1 MIKLFKNLKKI
12 DVIYGLIAII
22 FIVFQVY
29 LDLKMPDYMS
39 KITVLV
45 QSEVSELD
53 EVLKYGGYMMACA
66 FGSMLSAVIT
76 GYLISTVSSRFSKNV
91 GRKLFDKVTS
101 FSSEEIH
108 EFSTPSLITRNTNDI
123 TQVQMFL
130 AMGLQMLIKSPI
142 TAIWAI
148 NKILDKS
155 WQWSAAT
162 SVAVVFLLVV
172 VGIIMAIVVP
182 KFKLVQNLID
192 KLNRVTRENL
202 IGIRVIR
209 AFNAEKYQEEKFE
222 EVNAD
227 LTNLQTF
234 NQKMFALMMPIMF
247 FVMNFLALAIYFIG
261 SRLIDGAMIA
271 EKIELF
277 GNMVVFSSYAM
288 QVIMSFLMLAFIFM
302 MLPRANVSADR
313 INEVLNTKIQIED
326 GKRLVKNNGIKGK
339 VEFQNVYFSYPDAEE
354 AVLEDISFTA
364 NRGET
369 VAFIGSTGSGKSTLI
384 NLIPRFYDV
393 SGGKILIDGID
404 VRDYPLKDLYNKLGY
419 VSQKAFLFNESI
431 ENNIDFGEGLKEI
444 SDKDIENALDIAQA
458 SEFVNKMDYG
468 KRSMIA
474 QSGTNI
480 SGGQKQ
486 RLSIAR
492 AIAKD
497 PEIFIFD
504 DSFSALDYKTDA
516 ILRNELKKSTENST
530 KLIVAQRIGT
540 IMNADEIIV
549 LDQGK
554 IVGKGR
560 HKELL
565 ENCDVYREIA
575 LSQLSE
581 EELYNG

>member
-12 DVIYGLIAII
+12 DIIYGLIAII

-66 FGSMLSAVIT
+66 FGSMISAVIT
-76 GYLISTVSSRFSKNV
+76 GYLISTVSARFSKNV

-101 FSSEEIH
+101 FSSEEIN

-222 EVNAD
+222 EVNTD

-247 FVMNFLALAIYFIG
+247 FVMNFLALVIYFIG

-313 INEVLNTKIQIED
+313 INEVLNTKIKIED
-326 GKRLVKNNGIKGK
+326 GKKSYKDNGIKGK

-354 AVLEDISFTA
+354 AVLENISFTA

-393 SGGKILIDGID
+393 SGGKILVDGID

-458 SEFVNKMDYG
+458 SEFVNKMDDG
-468 KRSMIA
+468 KKSMIA

-486 RLSIAR
+486 RLSIGR
-492 AIAKD
+492 TLMKN
-497 PEIFIFD
+497 PKIFIMD
-504 DSFSALDYKTDA
+504 DSSSALDMATEAKLQNS
-516 ILRNELKKSTENST
+516 IRNRMKDSTV
-530 KLIVAQRIGT
+530 LIIAQRISAV
-540 IMNADEIIV
+540 MDLDRIIV
-549 LDQGK
+549 MDDGK
-554 IVGKGR
+554 ISDIGT

-565 ENCDVYREIA
+565 ERNKIYKSIA
-575 LSQLSE
+575 VSQMGE
-581 EELYNG
+581 EVLAIV

>member
-1 MIKLFKNLKKI
+1 M
-12 DVIYGLIAII
+12 
-22 FIVFQVY
+22 
-29 LDLKMPDYMS
+29 
-39 KITVLV
+39 
-45 QSEVSELD
+45 
-53 EVLKYGGYMMACA
+53 
-66 FGSMLSAVIT
+66 
-76 GYLISTVSSRFSKNV
+76 
-91 GRKLFDKVTS
+91 
-101 FSSEEIH
+101 
-108 EFSTPSLITRNTNDI
+108 
-123 TQVQMFL
+123 
-130 AMGLQMLIKSPI
+130 
-142 TAIWAI
+142 
-148 NKILDKS
+148 
-155 WQWSAAT
+155 
-162 SVAVVFLLVV
+162 
-172 VGIIMAIVVP
+172 
-182 KFKLVQNLID
+182 
-192 KLNRVTRENL
+192 
-202 IGIRVIR
+202 
-209 AFNAEKYQEEKFE
+209 
-222 EVNAD
+222 
-227 LTNLQTF
+227 
-234 NQKMFALMMPIMF
+234 
-247 FVMNFLALAIYFIG
+247 
-261 SRLIDGAMIA
+261 
-271 EKIELF
+271 
-277 GNMVVFSSYAM
+277 
-288 QVIMSFLMLAFIFM
+288 
-302 MLPRANVSADR
+302 
-313 INEVLNTKIQIED
+313 
-326 GKRLVKNNGIKGK
+326 KGK

-354 AVLEDISFTA
+354 AVLENISFTA

-419 VSQKAFLFNESI
+419 ASQKAFLFNESI

-444 SDKDIENALDIAQA
+444 SDKDIEKALDIAQA
-458 SEFVNKMDYG
+458 SEFVNKMDDG
-468 KRSMIA
+468 KKSMIA

-565 ENCDVYREIA
+565 KNCDVYREIA

>member
-76 GYLISTVSSRFSKNV
+76 GYLISTVSARFSKNV

-101 FSSEEIH
+101 FSSEEIN

-162 SVAVVFLLVV
+162 SVAVVFLLII

-209 AFNAEKYQEEKFE
+209 AFNAENYQEEKFE
-222 EVNAD
+222 EVNTD

-313 INEVLNTKIQIED
+313 INEVLNTKIKIED
-326 GKRLVKNNGIKGK
+326 GKKSYKDNGIKGK

-354 AVLEDISFTA
+354 AVLENISFTA

-458 SEFVNKMDYG
+458 SEFVNKMDDG
-468 KRSMIA
+468 KKSMIA

-565 ENCDVYREIA
+565 KNCDVYREIA

>member
-76 GYLISTVSSRFSKNV
+76 GYLISTVSARFSKNV

-101 FSSEEIH
+101 FSSEEIN

-209 AFNAEKYQEEKFE
+209 AFNAENYQEEKFE

-261 SRLIDGAMIA
+261 SRLIDGALMA

-326 GKRLVKNNGIKGK
+326 GKEIVKDNGIKGK

-354 AVLEDISFTA
+354 AVLENISFIA

-404 VRDYPLKDLYNKLGY
+404 VRDYPLKELYNKLGY

-444 SDKDIENALDIAQA
+444 SDKDIEKALDIAQA
-458 SEFVNKMDYG
+458 SEFVNKMDDG
-468 KRSMIA
+468 KKSMIA

-560 HKELL
+560 HKDLL

>member
-12 DVIYGLIAII
+12 DIIYGLIAII

-76 GYLISTVSSRFSKNV
+76 GYLISTVSARFSKNV

-101 FSSEEIH
+101 FSSEEIN
-108 EFSTPSLITRNTNDI
+108 EFSTSSLITRNTNDI

-261 SRLIDGAMIA
+261 SRLIDGAMMA
-271 EKIELF
+271 DKIDLF

-354 AVLEDISFTA
+354 AVLENISFTA

-393 SGGKILIDGID
+393 SGGKILVDGID

-431 ENNIDFGEGLKEI
+431 ENNINFGEGLKEI
-444 SDKDIENALDIAQA
+444 SDKDIDKALEIAQA
-458 SEFVNKMDYG
+458 SEFVNKMDDE
-468 KRSMIA
+468 KKSMIA

-565 ENCDVYREIA
+565 KNCDVYREIA

>member
-1 MIKLFKNLKKI
+1 MIKLFKNFNKA
-12 DVIYGLIAII
+12 DFMYGLIAIGL
-22 FIVFQVY
+22 IVFQVY

-45 QSEVSELD
+45 QSEGSELD
-53 EVLKYGGYMMACA
+53 EVLKYGKYMMACA
-66 FGSMLSAVIT
+66 FGSMFSAIIT
-76 GYLISTVSSRFSKNV
+76 GYIISTVSARFSKDV
-91 GRKLFDKVTS
+91 GRKVFDKVTS
-101 FSSEEIH
+101 FSSEEIK
-108 EFSTPSLITRNTNDI
+108 EFSTASLITRNTNDI
-123 TQVQMFL
+123 TQIQMFL

-162 SVAVVFLLVV
+162 AVAVVFLLSI
-172 VGIIMAIVVP
+172 VGIIMAIVIP

-222 EVNAD
+222 EVNTD

-234 NQKMFALMMPIMF
+234 NQKMFAIMMPVMYL
-247 FVMNFLALAIYFIG
+247 VMNGLTLSIYFIG
-261 SRLIDGAMIA
+261 SRLIDQALMID
-271 EKIELF
+271 KIELF

-302 MLPRANVSADR
+302 MMPRANVSANR
-313 INEVLNTKIQIED
+313 INEILETEIKIRDGDNTSKKTD
-326 GKRLVKNNGIKGK
+326 IKGE
-339 VEFQNVYFSYPDAEE
+339 VEFKNVYFEYPDAEE
-354 AVLEDISFTA
+354 AILRDISFKA
-364 NRGET
+364 NKGET
-369 VAFIGSTGSGKSTLI
+369 IAFIGSTGSGKSTLI

-393 SGGKILIDGID
+393 TGGEILIDGID
-404 VRDYPLKDLYNKLGY
+404 VRDYPLEDLYNKLGY

-431 ENNIDFGEGLKEI
+431 ENNISFGKSLNKIKNEDVKE
-444 SDKDIENALDIAQA
+444 ALDIAQA
-458 SEFVNKMDYG
+458 REFVEKMED
-468 KRSMIA
+468 KDQTMIA

-492 AIAKD
+492 AIAKK

-504 DSFSALDYKTDA
+504 DSFSALDYKTDS
-516 ILRNELKKSTENST
+516 ILRNKLKEYTRDST

-549 LDQGK
+549 LDKGR
-554 IVGKGR
+554 IVGKGL

-565 ENCDVYREIA
+565 ETCDVYKEIA

>member
-12 DVIYGLIAII
+12 DIIYGLIAII

-66 FGSMLSAVIT
+66 FGSMISAVVT
-76 GYLISTVSSRFSKNV
+76 GYLISTVSARFSKNV

-101 FSSEEIH
+101 FSSEEIN

-155 WQWSAAT
+155 WQWSVAT

-222 EVNAD
+222 DVNTD

-261 SRLIDGAMIA
+261 SRLINGAIIA

-326 GKRLVKNNGIKGK
+326 GKEIVKDNGIKGK

-354 AVLEDISFTA
+354 AVLENISFTA

-444 SDKDIENALDIAQA
+444 SDKDIDKALEIAQA
-458 SEFVNKMDYG
+458 SEFVNKMDDG
-468 KRSMIA
+468 KKSMIA

-516 ILRNELKKSTENST
+516 ILRNELKKSTQNST

-565 ENCDVYREIA
+565 KNCDVYREIA

>member
-1 MIKLFKNLKKI
+1 
-12 DVIYGLIAII
+12 
-22 FIVFQVY
+22 
-29 LDLKMPDYMS
+29 
-39 KITVLV
+39 
-45 QSEVSELD
+45 
-53 EVLKYGGYMMACA
+53 
-66 FGSMLSAVIT
+66 
-76 GYLISTVSSRFSKNV
+76 
-91 GRKLFDKVTS
+91 
-101 FSSEEIH
+101 
-108 EFSTPSLITRNTNDI
+108 
-123 TQVQMFL
+123 
-130 AMGLQMLIKSPI
+130 
-142 TAIWAI
+142 
-148 NKILDKS
+148 
-155 WQWSAAT
+155 
-162 SVAVVFLLVV
+162 
-172 VGIIMAIVVP
+172 MAIVVP

-222 EVNAD
+222 EVNTD

-247 FVMNFLALAIYFIG
+247 FVMNFLALVIYFIG

-313 INEVLNTKIQIED
+313 INEVLNTKIKIED
-326 GKRLVKNNGIKGK
+326 GKKSYKDNGIKGK

-354 AVLEDISFTA
+354 AVLENISFTA

-393 SGGKILIDGID
+393 SGGKILVDGID

-458 SEFVNKMDYG
+458 SEFVNKMDDG
-468 KRSMIA
+468 KKSMIA

-565 ENCDVYREIA
+565 KNCDVYREIA

>member
-12 DVIYGLIAII
+12 DIIYGLIAII

-76 GYLISTVSSRFSKNV
+76 GYLISTVSARFSKNV
-91 GRKLFDKVTS
+91 GRKLFYKVTS
-101 FSSEEIH
+101 FSSEEIN

-209 AFNAEKYQEEKFE
+209 AFNAENYQEEKFE

-261 SRLIDGAMIA
+261 SRLIDGAMMA
-271 EKIELF
+271 DKIDLF

-326 GKRLVKNNGIKGK
+326 GKEIVKDNGIKGK

-354 AVLEDISFTA
+354 AVLEDISFTV

-444 SDKDIENALDIAQA
+444 SDKDIDKALEIAQA
-458 SEFVNKMDYG
+458 SEFVNKMDDG
-468 KRSMIA
+468 KKSMIA

-565 ENCDVYREIA
+565 ENCEVYREIA

>member
-53 EVLKYGGYMMACA
+53 EILKYGGYMMACA

-76 GYLISTVSSRFSKNV
+76 GYLISTVSARFSKNV

-101 FSSEEIH
+101 FSSEEIN

-326 GKRLVKNNGIKGK
+326 GKKSYKDNGIRGK

-354 AVLEDISFTA
+354 AVLENISFTA

-393 SGGKILIDGID
+393 SGGKILVDGID

-431 ENNIDFGEGLKEI
+431 ENNINFGEGLKEI
-444 SDKDIENALDIAQA
+444 SDKDIDKALEIAQA
-458 SEFVNKMDYG
+458 SEFVNKMDDG
-468 KRSMIA
+468 KKSMIA

>member
-45 QSEVSELD
+45 QSEVGELD

-66 FGSMLSAVIT
+66 FGSMISAVIT
-76 GYLISTVSSRFSKNV
+76 GYLISTVSARFSKNV

-222 EVNAD
+222 EVNTD

-326 GKRLVKNNGIKGK
+326 GKGVVKDNGIKGK

-354 AVLEDISFTA
+354 AVLENISFTA

-393 SGGKILIDGID
+393 SGGKILVDGID

-444 SDKDIENALDIAQA
+444 SDKDIEKALDIAQA
-458 SEFVNKMDYG
+458 SEFVNKMDDG
-468 KRSMIA
+468 KKSMIA

-565 ENCDVYREIA
+565 KNCDVYREIA

>member
-12 DVIYGLIAII
+12 DIIYGLIAII

-76 GYLISTVSSRFSKNV
+76 GYLISTVSARFSKNV

-101 FSSEEIH
+101 FSSEEIN

-326 GKRLVKNNGIKGK
+326 GKKSYKDNGIRGK

-354 AVLEDISFTA
+354 AVLENISFTA

-393 SGGKILIDGID
+393 SGGKILVDGID

-431 ENNIDFGEGLKEI
+431 ENNINFGEGLKEI
-444 SDKDIENALDIAQA
+444 SDKDIDKALEIAQA
-458 SEFVNKMDYG
+458 SEFVNKMDDS
-468 KRSMIA
+468 KKSMIA

>member
-12 DVIYGLIAII
+12 DIIYGLIAII

-66 FGSMLSAVIT
+66 FGSMISAVIT
-76 GYLISTVSSRFSKNV
+76 GYLISTVSARFSKNV

-101 FSSEEIH
+101 FSSEEIN

-182 KFKLVQNLID
+182 KFKLVQKLID

-222 EVNAD
+222 DVNTD

-261 SRLIDGAMIA
+261 SRLIDGAMIS

-326 GKRLVKNNGIKGK
+326 GKKSYKDNGIRGK

-354 AVLEDISFTA
+354 AVLENISFTA

-393 SGGKILIDGID
+393 SGGKILVDGID

-458 SEFVNKMDYG
+458 SEFVNKMDDG
-468 KRSMIA
+468 KKSMIA

-565 ENCDVYREIA
+565 KNCDVYREIA

>member
-12 DVIYGLIAII
+12 DIIYGLIAII

-76 GYLISTVSSRFSKNV
+76 GYLISTVSARFSKNV

-101 FSSEEIH
+101 FSSEEIN

-326 GKRLVKNNGIKGK
+326 GKKSYKDNGIRGK

-354 AVLEDISFTA
+354 AVLENISFTA

-393 SGGKILIDGID
+393 SGGKILVDGID

-431 ENNIDFGEGLKEI
+431 ENNINFGEGLKEI
-444 SDKDIENALDIAQA
+444 SDKDIDKALEIAQA

>member
-12 DVIYGLIAII
+12 DIIYGLIAII

-76 GYLISTVSSRFSKNV
+76 GYLISTVSARFSKNV

-101 FSSEEIH
+101 FSSEEIN

-326 GKRLVKNNGIKGK
+326 GKKSYKDNGIRGK

-354 AVLEDISFTA
+354 AVLENISFTA

-393 SGGKILIDGID
+393 SGGKILVDGID

-431 ENNIDFGEGLKEI
+431 ENNINFGEGLKEI
-444 SDKDIENALDIAQA
+444 SDKDIDKALEIAQA
-458 SEFVNKMDYG
+458 SEFVNKMDDG
-468 KRSMIA
+468 KKSMIA

>member
-1 MIKLFKNLKKI
+1 M
-12 DVIYGLIAII
+12 V
-22 FIVFQVY
+22 
-29 LDLKMPDYMS
+29 
-39 KITVLV
+39 
-45 QSEVSELD
+45 
-53 EVLKYGGYMMACA
+53 
-66 FGSMLSAVIT
+66 
-76 GYLISTVSSRFSKNV
+76 
-91 GRKLFDKVTS
+91 
-101 FSSEEIH
+101 
-108 EFSTPSLITRNTNDI
+108 
-123 TQVQMFL
+123 
-130 AMGLQMLIKSPI
+130 
-142 TAIWAI
+142 
-148 NKILDKS
+148 
-155 WQWSAAT
+155 AAT

-192 KLNRVTRENL
+192 KLNSVTRENL

-209 AFNAEKYQEEKFE
+209 AFNAENYQEEKFE
-222 EVNAD
+222 EVNTD

-261 SRLIDGAMIA
+261 SRLIDGAMMA

-326 GKRLVKNNGIKGK
+326 GKGLVKDNDIKGK

-354 AVLEDISFTA
+354 AVLENISFTA
-364 NRGET
+364 NSGET

-393 SGGKILIDGID
+393 SSGKILIDGIN
-404 VRDYPLKDLYNKLGY
+404 VKDYPLKDLYNKLGY

-444 SDKDIENALDIAQA
+444 SDKDIEKALDIAQA
-458 SEFVNKMDYG
+458 SEFVNKMDDG
-468 KRSMIA
+468 KKSMIA

-549 LDQGK
+549 LDQGR

-565 ENCDVYREIA
+565 KNCDVYREIA